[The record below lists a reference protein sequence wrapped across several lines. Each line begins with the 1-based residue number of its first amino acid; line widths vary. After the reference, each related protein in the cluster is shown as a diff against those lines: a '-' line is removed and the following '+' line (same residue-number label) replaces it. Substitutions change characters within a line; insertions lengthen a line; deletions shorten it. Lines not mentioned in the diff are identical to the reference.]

1 MRVQGDNRLMDPN
14 ASEQPQSS
22 TPNAESQVAEA
33 QGILKRLREMQAH
46 PDLDLAIEKL
56 EMALSI
62 LTTNTG
68 GML

>member
-1 MRVQGDNRLMDPN
+1 MDTKRPD
-14 ASEQPQSS
+14 Q
-22 TPNAESQVAEA
+22 TPSATQDAEARVAEA
-33 QGILKRLREMQAH
+33 QGILKRMRELNAH

>member
-1 MRVQGDNRLMDPN
+1 MDSNPQQN
-14 ASEQPQSS
+14 SPSASPEAS
-22 TPNAESQVAEA
+22 SQVAEA
-33 QGILKRLREMQAH
+33 QTLLKSLREQVAH
-46 PDLDLAIEKL
+46 PDLDTAIEKL

>member
-1 MRVQGDNRLMDPN
+1 MDENPN
-14 ASEQPQSS
+14 KQPEASTQ
-22 TPNAESQVAEA
+22 NAEAHVAEA
-33 QGILKRLREMQAH
+33 QGILKRMREMQAH

>member
-1 MRVQGDNRLMDPN
+1 MQSNSNEN
-14 ASEQPQSS
+14 A
-22 TPNAESQVAEA
+22 TPPDASQQVAEA
-33 QGILKRLREMQAH
+33 HSILVRMKEKLAH
-46 PDLDLAIEKL
+46 PELDVAIEKL

>member
-1 MRVQGDNRLMDPN
+1 MDSDQPSN
-14 ASEQPQSS
+14 AGRPKQE
-22 TPNAESQVAEA
+22 AETHVAEA
-33 QGILKRLREMQAH
+33 QGILKRMRELNAH
-46 PDLDLAIEKL
+46 PDLDVAIEKL

>member
-1 MRVQGDNRLMDPN
+1 MDTKQPDQTSN
-14 ASEQPQSS
+14 ATQD
-22 TPNAESQVAEA
+22 AEARVAEA
-33 QGILKRLREMQAH
+33 QGILKRMRELNAH

>member
-1 MRVQGDNRLMDPN
+1 MDTN
-14 ASEQPQSS
+14 SEDSKPELSPQD
-22 TPNAESQVAEA
+22 AGAQVAEA
-33 QGILKRLREMQAH
+33 HGLLKKMREQLEGR

>member
-1 MRVQGDNRLMDPN
+1 MDPKQPDQTSN
-14 ASEQPQSS
+14 ATQD
-22 TPNAESQVAEA
+22 AEAHVAEA
-33 QGILKRLREMQAH
+33 QGILKRMRELNAH

>member
-1 MRVQGDNRLMDPN
+1 MDTKRPD
-14 ASEQPQSS
+14 Q
-22 TPNAESQVAEA
+22 TPNATQDAEARVAEA
-33 QGILKRLREMQAH
+33 QGILKRMRELNAH

>member
-1 MRVQGDNRLMDPN
+1 MDSKPEEN
-14 ASEQPQSS
+14 KSQYS
-22 TPNAESQVAEA
+22 TQDAGARVAEA
-33 QGILKRLREMQAH
+33 HGLLKKMKEQRVAH
-46 PDLDLAIEKL
+46 PELDLAIEKL

>member
-1 MRVQGDNRLMDPN
+1 MCPEPEKPQAD
-14 ASEQPQSS
+14 ASQ
-22 TPNAESQVAEA
+22 QVAEA
-33 QGILKRLREMQAH
+33 HGLLKQMREQISAH
-46 PDLDLAIEKL
+46 PELDQAIEKL

>member
-1 MRVQGDNRLMDPN
+1 MDTKKPD
-14 ASEQPQSS
+14 QSTN
-22 TPNAESQVAEA
+22 TPRSAESQVAEA
-33 QGILKRLREMQAH
+33 QGILKRMRDLNAH

>member
-1 MRVQGDNRLMDPN
+1 MDPK
-14 ASEQPQSS
+14 
-22 TPNAESQVAEA
+22 AEEPKQDAGAQIAEA
-33 QGILKRLREMQAH
+33 QGLLKKLREQVNTH
-46 PDLDLAIEKL
+46 PELDLAIEKL

>member
-1 MRVQGDNRLMDPN
+1 MEPD
-14 ASEQPQSS
+14 AKQPVETSQE
-22 TPNAESQVAEA
+22 AEAHVAEA
-33 QGILKRLREMQAH
+33 QTLLKRMRGQLAH

-62 LTTNTG
+62 LTSNTG

>member
-1 MRVQGDNRLMDPN
+1 MDPKP
-14 ASEQPQSS
+14 SDQPENS
-22 TPNAESQVAEA
+22 TQNAEMHVAEA
-33 QGILKRLREMQAH
+33 QGILKRLREMNAH

>member
-1 MRVQGDNRLMDPN
+1 MDSNVERPKSD
-14 ASEQPQSS
+14 AG
-22 TPNAESQVAEA
+22 AQVAEA
-33 QGILKRLREMQAH
+33 HGLLKRLREQVNAH

>member
-1 MRVQGDNRLMDPN
+1 MDPEGN
-14 ASEQPQSS
+14 KPQYS
-22 TPNAESQVAEA
+22 NQDAGAKIAEA
-33 QGILKRLREMQAH
+33 QGLLKRMREQLSDH
-46 PDLDLAIEKL
+46 PDLDIAIEKL

>member
-1 MRVQGDNRLMDPN
+1 MDSNADPKNR
-14 ASEQPQSS
+14 QSS
-22 TPNAESQVAEA
+22 SQDASANVAEA
-33 QGILKRLREMQAH
+33 HGLLKRMREQMSGQ

-56 EMALSI
+56 EMALSL

>member
-1 MRVQGDNRLMDPN
+1 MDPN
-14 ASEQPQSS
+14 ASEHPENS
-22 TPNAESQVAEA
+22 TQAETHVAEA